1 MKYASYVSENLPQPE
16 AFYNRENELKALE
29 RAWAL
34 RRAGG
39 VMGALYG
46 RRRLGKTYLL
56 QRFFA
61 GVKSTYRVDAKP
73 HCYFLADQ
81 TTHVAHRLALASE
94 ILSALPTSGVTPADL
109 AVSWH
114 ALFRYVSTT
123 CKEGGRFGL
132 ILDEFPYLVEQ
143 TKELPSIIQA
153 WWDREGIHSRV
164 FLVLCGSQISMME
177 ALGQEN
183 EPLYGRFDTGL
194 MQLHPLRYDQV
205 AEFYKESDHF
215 GVKEKLVL
223 YGALGGTPRY
233 HSLVNPSAIMDQASG
248 MTNFGRIMNF
258 TGIERGAASF
268 YLKTLTELGWI
279 RREFPFGESS
289 EKRGIY
295 QVDDPF
301 VAFWYRFVAPLS
313 SLLQFGDVERIYQTR
328 VKPYLSD
335 YMGLSVFESVCR
347 QWLERYAHDLTDR
360 MIKKVGRYWS
370 RDGQTEVDIMAELE
384 DGSYL
389 FGECKW
395 SADSQVGLNVLVS
408 LRAKVESLPEAR
420 WKMDAW
426 FVRWKR
432 DAWFVLFSVG
442 GFAPELVAFA
452 SNSKNRLYLV
462 SGNDLLSGPPG

>member
-81 TTHVAHRLALASE
+81 TTQVAHRFALASE

-114 ALFRYVSTT
+114 ALFRYASTT

-164 FLVLCGSQISMME
+164 FLILCGSEISMME
-177 ALGQEN
+177 SLGQEN
-183 EPLYGRFDTGL
+183 EPLYGRFDTGM

-205 AEFYKESDHF
+205 AEFYKESDHL
-215 GVKEKLVL
+215 GVIEKLIL

-233 HSLVNPSAIMDQASG
+233 HSLVNPLASMDQEIIDLLFRPHGPLENEVRYLLGSQHLREPAPYNAVLGAIASG

-279 RREFPFGESS
+279 RR
-289 EKRGIY
+289 
-295 QVDDPF
+295 
-301 VAFWYRFVAPLS
+301 
-313 SLLQFGDVERIYQTR
+313 
-328 VKPYLSD
+328 
-335 YMGLSVFESVCR
+335 
-347 QWLERYAHDLTDR
+347 
-360 MIKKVGRYWS
+360 
-370 RDGQTEVDIMAELE
+370 
-384 DGSYL
+384 
-389 FGECKW
+389 
-395 SADSQVGLNVLVS
+395 
-408 LRAKVESLPEAR
+408 
-420 WKMDAW
+420 
-426 FVRWKR
+426 
-432 DAWFVLFSVG
+432 
-442 GFAPELVAFA
+442 
-452 SNSKNRLYLV
+452 
-462 SGNDLLSGPPG
+462 